1 MALIDVPCHQN
12 INKFIAE
19 RKNKLVVYLW
29 CPTASVSG
37 GKSILIHSWAYWRIT
52 DKSSSNQNIHGHWI
66 SAFQA
71 VKKKKMLMCISHLKI
86 WHTHLI
92 WAPPLRELRDLAVKL
107 FWFENH
113 KWKSL
118 GHIDHNST
126 NINSKFGTT
135 QDHQT
140 IIHIP
145 IIKRVKKVRG
155 RLRKRQYSKSDSKTT
170 GGSITI
176 NCCSLYSLQ

>member
-1 MALIDVPCHQN
+1 MSLVTKTSISISQREKINWWFTYDALLPPSVGENQFLSIAGLTDALQTNPHQ
-12 INKFIAE
+12 IKTYTVTEYRHF
-19 RKNKLVVYLW
+19 RQW
-29 CPTASVSG
+29 
-37 GKSILIHSWAYWRIT
+37 
-52 DKSSSNQNIHGHWI
+52 
-66 SAFQA
+66 
-71 VKKKKMLMCISHLKI
+71 KKKDADACPISCLKI
-86 WHTHLI
+86 WHTRLI
-92 WAPPLRELRDLAVKL
+92 WDPPLRELRDLAVKL

-126 NINSKFGTT
+126 NINWILKFGTT

-145 IIKRVKKVRG
+145 IMKRVKKVWG
-155 RLRKRQYSKSDSKTT
+155 RLGKRQHSKGDSKTT

-176 NCCSLYSLQ
+176 TCCSLYSLQ

>member
-1 MALIDVPCHQN
+1 MSLVTKTSISLSQREKINWWFTYDAQLPPSVGENQFSSIAGLTDALQTNPHQ
-12 INKFIAE
+12 IKTYTVTEYRHF
-19 RKNKLVVYLW
+19 KQW
-29 CPTASVSG
+29 
-37 GKSILIHSWAYWRIT
+37 
-52 DKSSSNQNIHGHWI
+52 
-66 SAFQA
+66 
-71 VKKKKMLMCISHLKI
+71 KKKKMLMCISHLKI

-126 NINSKFGTT
+126 NINSILKFGTT